1 MVTAR
6 RVGLHRN
13 RWHQYA
19 FGNTAWQPGVTTI
32 LKVQEAL
39 TGSDGLINWAVNT
52 ALTAVENGGSIEQ
65 ARSSVSYARERGT
78 KIHAGIEAMI
88 ADQEHVPSPEDGKVW
103 YAWSRFLLRERP
115 DIIATERMVF
125 NPKAGYGG
133 TLDLDAEI
141 RGKRALIDVKTG
153 KLKPTHVLQ
162 LAGLSAP
169 GCFWG
174 EPDDPVQHE
183 IPEYE
188 AFYVLLLNDDG
199 YELVPLAVEESEV
212 KHFLY
217 LADTYHRL
225 KAWTTRDVSL
235 EVAA

>member
-1 MVTAR
+1 MTAR

-19 FGNTAWQPGVTTI
+19 FGNSPWEPGVTTI
-32 LKVQEAL
+32 LRVQDAIDGPERLIQYNINRVLEKIAQGGTEEEAR
-39 TGSDGLINWAVNT
+39 AY
-52 ALTAVENGGSIEQ
+52 A
-65 ARSSVSYARERGT
+65 SYARDRGT
-78 KIHAGIEAMI
+78 HVHSGIEAMI
-88 ADQEHVPSPEDGKVW
+88 RDDGYEPDVSDGRIW
-103 YAWSRFLLRERP
+103 YAWGNFLMREKP
-115 DIIATERMVF
+115 EIIATERMVF

-169 GCFWG
+169 DCFWG
-174 EPDDPVQHE
+174 EPDDPERHP

-188 AFYVLLLNDDG
+188 AYYVLLLNDDG

-212 KHFLY
+212 NHFLY
-217 LADTYHRL
+217 LAETYHRL
-225 KAWTTRDVSL
+225 KAWDRRDVSL
-235 EVAA
+235 QEAA